1 MYWVPL
7 STSNPAEMASPSGL
21 GKELAILMNE
31 IKKQVNRA
39 HRRIIF
45 GRFVAIVYWS
55 LFVGL
60 LLAVTA
66 LAVPKI
72 WHLDFLDSAT
82 SLQTWNYAW
91 VAGGLL
97 GGILFAIIWTVFGK
111 QSHLSTAVEVDQR
124 FKLKERL
131 SSALSLTQQ
140 ELESEA
146 GQALVQDAQ
155 RRAETL
161 DVREQFRWNPTWK
174 VLLPLAPIIL
184 LLGLMFIPNATAI
197 ANPNASSGADAEKK
211 SQVAVEEARKK
222 LKKKL
227 EEMESKGL
235 KDSKLDIEAL
245 AKKID
250 NLSSE
255 PNDEKRDALVKLN
268 DIKKQ
273 LDERRKE
280 LGDSQSIKDQL
291 QKMKEVSQGPAKK
304 LTDALS
310 EGQFDE
316 AQKAIK
322 ELVEKLKNG
331 EMSKIEQ
338 QKLVKDLQAMADQLD
353 KLAEANEQKKQEL
366 QKKIDEAAQ
375 KGDMQKAAQLQQK
388 LDQLKQQDQ
397 QMKKMQ
403 KMSQKLKEC
412 AECMKPGQ
420 GQKKSGQQQG
430 QPGKE
435 SNQAAQAK
443 MQEAAQSL
451 EDLGEQIEKMQQEMD
466 QLQDLEEMME
476 EVDAA
481 KNQCQGGDKQGKQ
494 GEKPKWQDWA
504 GGKGPGGGKRDRQ
517 EEDTGSYK
525 SRVKGKLQKG
535 ETVVTGNADGDNI
548 SGKTTS
554 QARELVEASLNK
566 KSDPLENQKL
576 PRSQRE
582 HVQQYFNKL
591 RTGK

>member
-7 STSNPAEMASPSGL
+7 PTSNPAEMVSPSGL

-45 GRFVAIVYWS
+45 GDFVAIVCWS

-72 WHLDFLDSAT
+72 WHLDFLDSAAAF
-82 SLQTWNYAW
+82 QTWNYAW
-91 VAGGLL
+91 VTGGLL

-146 GQALVQDAQ
+146 GQALLQDAQ

-174 VLLPLAPIIL
+174 ALLPLAPIIL

-197 ANPNASSGADAEKK
+197 ANPSASAGTDVENK
-211 SQVAVEEARKK
+211 SQVVVEEARKK

-235 KDSKLDIEAL
+235 KDSKLDVAAL

-255 PNDEKRDALVKLN
+255 PNDEKREALVKLN

-273 LDERRKE
+273 LDERREE

-331 EMSKIEQ
+331 KMSKVEQ

-353 KLAEANEQKKQEL
+353 KLAEANEQKKQDL

-375 KGDMQKAAQLQQK
+375 NGDMQKAAQLQQK
-388 LDQLKQQDQ
+388 LDQLKQQDK

-412 AECMKPGQ
+412 AECMQPGQ
-420 GQKKSGQQQG
+420 GQKKNGQ
-430 QPGKE
+430 QPGKNPSE
-435 SNQAAQAK
+435 GSDQNAQAK

-451 EDLGEQIEKMQQEMD
+451 EDLGEQLEKMQQEMD

-476 EVDAA
+476 DIEAA
-481 KNQCQGGDKQGKQ
+481 KNQCQGVEGPKG
-494 GEKPKWQDWA
+494 KPKWQDWA

-548 SGKTTS
+548 SGKTAS

>member
-7 STSNPAEMASPSGL
+7 STSNPAEMVSPSGL

-60 LLAVTA
+60 LLAATA

-227 EEMESKGL
+227 EEMETKGL

-273 LDERRKE
+273 LDERREE

-331 EMSKIEQ
+331 EMNKIEQ

-353 KLAEANEQKKQEL
+353 KLAEANEQKKQDL

-420 GQKKSGQQQG
+420 GQKKNGQQQG

-481 KNQCQGGDKQGKQ
+481 KNQCQGGDKQGQ
-494 GEKPKWQDWA
+494 KPKWQDWA
-504 GGKGPGGGKRDRQ
+504 AGKGRGGGQRDRQ